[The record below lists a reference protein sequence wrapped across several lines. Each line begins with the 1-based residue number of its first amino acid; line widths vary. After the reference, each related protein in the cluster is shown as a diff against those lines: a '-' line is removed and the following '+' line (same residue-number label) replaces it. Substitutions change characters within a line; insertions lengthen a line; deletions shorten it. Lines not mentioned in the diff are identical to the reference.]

1 MKTTVMSLKDGHAS
15 RENEPA
21 NVDSDGLVQRAVR
34 QILCNIGEDANR
46 SGLRRTPERV
56 AAMYNELTRGYQ
68 IDPIAMVNDAIFEI
82 SYDEMVLVREIDFY
96 SLCEHH
102 LLPFFGKA
110 HVAYLPRGRV
120 IGLSKIP
127 RIVEM
132 YARRLQVQ
140 ERMTVQIADF
150 LQEVLN
156 PQGVG
161 VVVEATH
168 MCMAMRGV
176 EKPNSRM
183 ITTSL
188 KGRFKSDPRTRN
200 EFLAH
205 IDRQGS

>member
-1 MKTTVMSLKDGHAS
+1 MSPKDSHAS
-15 RENEPA
+15 HKNEPDNHEA
-21 NVDSDGLVQRAVR
+21 NSLVQRAVR
-34 QILCNIGEDANR
+34 QILSNIGEDANR

-68 IDPIAMVNDAIFEI
+68 VDPIAMVNDAIFEI
-82 SYDEMVLVREIDFY
+82 SYDEMVLVCEIDFY

-150 LQEVLN
+150 LQEVLD

-183 ITTSL
+183 ITTAL
-188 KGRFKSDPRTRN
+188 KGRFKSDPRTRS

-205 IDRQGS
+205 IDRQRS